1 MTALLVDVGNSRVKW
16 ARCERGVLGAQQA
29 ADPAAWVAD
38 DWRKALFAGAA
49 VERVVAASVA
59 GGASLAALDEAARA
73 ATGHGI
79 ERVTTQREAG
89 GVVNGYAD
97 PGLLGVDR
105 WLAAIGAYRRTGGAC
120 VVADIGTAATVDVVA
135 SDGRH
140 CGGYIVPGPHLMV
153 ASLLH
158 GTSDLASFHATSPP
172 GAVPVFADN
181 TRDAIERGCR
191 VALAAWVDRCVA
203 DAGQLLGT
211 APRLVLAGGALP
223 EVLPYLE
230 ARGQLVPDL
239 VLRGLAVVAGAG
251 PAVGAGG

>member
-1 MTALLVDVGNSRVKW
+1 MTVLLVDVGNSRVKW

-29 ADPAAWVAD
+29 ADHSAWTVS
-38 DWRKALFAGAA
+38 DWRAALFAGAV

-73 ATGHGI
+73 ATGRGV
-79 ERVTTQREAG
+79 ERVTTQREAA

-105 WLAAIGAYRRTGGAC
+105 WLAAIGAWRQVRGAC

-140 CGGYIVPGPHLMV
+140 RGGYIVPGPRLMV
-153 ASLLH
+153 ASLLQ

-172 GAVPVFADN
+172 GMGPAFADN

-203 DAGQLLGT
+203 DAGKLLGT
-211 APRLVLAGGALP
+211 APRLLLTGGALP
-223 EVLPYLE
+223 EVRPYLGS
-230 ARGQLVPDL
+230 RGEEVPDL
-239 VLRGLAVVAGAG
+239 VLQGLARVAGA
-251 PAVGAGG
+251 

>member
-1 MTALLVDVGNSRVKW
+1 MTVLLVDIGNSRVKW
-16 ARCERGVLGAQQA
+16 AHCERGVLGAQQA
-29 ADPAAWVAD
+29 ADHAAWTAS
-38 DWRKALFAGAA
+38 DWRAALFAGAA

-59 GGASLAALDEAARA
+59 GGASLVALDEAARA
-73 ATGHGI
+73 ASGRGI
-79 ERVTTQREAG
+79 ERITTQREAA

-105 WLAAIGAYRRTGGAC
+105 WLAMIGAWRQVRGAC

-135 SDGRH
+135 HDGRH
-140 CGGYIVPGPHLMV
+140 CGGYIVPGPRLMV

-172 GAVPVFADN
+172 GMGPVFADN

-203 DAGQLLGT
+203 DAGKLLGT
-211 APRLVLAGGALP
+211 APRLLLTGGALP
-223 EVLPYLE
+223 EVRPYLG
-230 ARGQLVPDL
+230 ARGEEVPDL
-239 VLRGLAVVAGAG
+239 VLQGLASVAGA
-251 PAVGAGG
+251 

>member
-1 MTALLVDVGNSRVKW
+1 MTVLLVDVGNSRVKW
-16 ARCERGVLGAQQA
+16 ARCEHGVLDAQQA
-29 ADPAAWVAD
+29 ADHAAWTVD
-38 DWRKALFAGAA
+38 DWRAALFADAA

-79 ERVTTQREAG
+79 ERVTTQREAA
-89 GVVNGYAD
+89 GVLNGYAD

-105 WLAAIGAYRRTGGAC
+105 WLAAIGAYRRVGGAC

-135 SDGRH
+135 HDGRH
-140 CGGYIVPGPHLMV
+140 CGGYIVPGPRLMV

-158 GTSDLASFHATSPP
+158 GTSNLASFHATSPP
-172 GAVPVFADN
+172 GAGPLFADN

-203 DAGQLLGT
+203 NAGRLLGT
-211 APRLVLAGGALP
+211 APRLLLTGGALP
-223 EVLPYLE
+223 EVRPYLE
-230 ARGQLVPDL
+230 ARGEEVPDL
-239 VLRGLAVVAGAG
+239 VLRGLAVVACAD
-251 PAVGAGG
+251 PV